1 MLQRAPTIGEK
12 RVKMAVR
19 IVLGTQWGDEGKGKI
34 VDILTEDSD
43 IVVRYQGGANAGHTV
58 VIDNEKFILHLVP
71 TGILHPKKICILG
84 NGVVVDLEQLFSE
97 LQELK
102 ERGIETDQRVLIS
115 DSAHLVMPYH
125 KTIERLD
132 EKQKGKN
139 RIGTTCKGIGPAY
152 ADKIGRIG
160 IRMMDLLDEELFNK
174 KLEQNFKAK
183 EVWFKMISKKE
194 VFSLKKKSISVLK
207 YKNKIKPLLIDASIY
222 LNEAIKKR
230 KNILLESAQG
240 TLLDVDF
247 GTYPYVTSSHPTAG
261 GACIGSGIGPTRIDE
276 VIGVTKAYTTRVG
289 DGPFPTELNDTFG
302 EILRKKGNEFGA
314 TTGRPRRCGWLDL
327 VILKHSV
334 RVNALD
340 KLAITKLDVLDQI
353 EPILVCVGYKY
364 KNKKI
369 EGFPKALNILWNV
382 EPIYKEFSG
391 WKNKTCGLTNY
402 KDLPDKTKR
411 YLEFIEK
418 SLDVPIF
425 LISTGFKREEAI
437 FV

>member
-1 MLQRAPTIGEK
+1 MS
-12 RVKMAVR
+12 VK
-19 IVLGTQWGDEGKGKI
+19 IVLGTQWGAEGKGKI

-58 VIDNEKFILHLVP
+58 VIDSEKFILHLVP
-71 TGILHPKKICILG
+71 TGILHPQKICILG
-84 NGVVVDLEQLFSE
+84 NGVVVDLEQFFSE

-102 ERGIETDQRVLIS
+102 GRGIETDQRVLIS
-115 DSAHLVMPYH
+115 NSAHLVMPYH
-125 KTIERLD
+125 KTIEKLD
-132 EKQKGKN
+132 EKQRGENK
-139 RIGTTCKGIGPAY
+139 IGTTCKGIGPAY
-152 ADKIGRIG
+152 SDKVGRIG
-160 IRMMDLLDEELFNK
+160 IRVADLLDEELFYK

-183 EVWFKMISKKE
+183 EVWFKKITPKELLCLKRESK
-194 VFSLKKKSISVLK
+194 SLLK
-207 YKNKIKPLLIDASIY
+207 YKNKIKSLVIDTSIY

-261 GACIGSGIGPTRIDE
+261 GACIGSGIGPTRINE

-289 DGPFPTELNDTFG
+289 DGPFPTELNNAIG
-302 EILRKKGNEFGA
+302 EVLRKKGNEFGA

-334 RVNALD
+334 RVNAID
-340 KLAITKLDVLDQI
+340 KLAITKLDVLDQMD
-353 EPILVCVGYKY
+353 PLLVCVGYKY
-364 KNKKI
+364 KNKKM
-369 EGFPKALNILWNV
+369 EGFPKDLNTLWNV
-382 EPIYKEFSG
+382 EPIYKQFSG
-391 WKNKTCGLTNY
+391 WKNKTCGLINY
-402 KDLPDKTKR
+402 KDLPDKTKK

-425 LISTGFKREEAI
+425 LISTGFKREETI